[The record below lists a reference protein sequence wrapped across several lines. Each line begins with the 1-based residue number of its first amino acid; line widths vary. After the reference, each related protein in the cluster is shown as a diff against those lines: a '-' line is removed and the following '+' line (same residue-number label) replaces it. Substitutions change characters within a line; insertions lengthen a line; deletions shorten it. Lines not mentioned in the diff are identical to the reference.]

1 MRVMLVDDHAAFRHS
16 ASALLELE
24 GVRVVATAE
33 TGEQALALLDAPG
46 ATGAAG
52 ADLILV
58 DLRLPGMDGVDVS
71 VAISARP
78 SPPPVILIS
87 SHDEAASD
95 PRVVGAPVLGFLPK
109 RDLTCAAILALLD

>member
-16 ASALLELE
+16 ASVLLELE

-33 TGEQALALLDAPG
+33 SGEQALELLDAW
-46 ATGAAG
+46 AAISDA
-52 ADLILV
+52 ADVVLV

-71 VAISARP
+71 EAISGRP
-78 SPPPVILIS
+78 SPPLVILIS

>member
-1 MRVMLVDDHAAFRHS
+1 MRVILVDDHAAFRQS
-16 ASALLELE
+16 ASVLLELE

-33 TGEQALALLDAPG
+33 SGEQALQLLDARG
-46 ATGAAG
+46 AKDLG

-71 VAISARP
+71 EAIAERL
-78 SPPPVILIS
+78 SPLPVILIS

>member
-1 MRVMLVDDHAAFRHS
+1 MRVMLVDDHAAFRRS
-16 ASALLELE
+16 ASILLELE

-33 TGEQALALLDAPG
+33 SGEQALALLDAPDG
-46 ATGAAG
+46 PGGQAN
-52 ADLILV
+52 LVLV

-71 VAISARP
+71 EAIAGRRR
-78 SPPPVILIS
+78 PPPVILIS

-109 RDLTCAAILALLD
+109 RDLTCNAILALLG

>member
-16 ASALLELE
+16 ASVLLEHE

-33 TGEQALALLDAPG
+33 SGEQALALLDAG
-46 ATGAAG
+46 KATDE
-52 ADLILV
+52 ADVILV
-58 DLRLPGMDGVDVS
+58 DLRLPGMDGVEVS
-71 VAISARP
+71 EAIAGRR

-95 PRVVGAPVLGFLPK
+95 PRVIGAPVRGFLPK
-109 RDLTCAAILALLD
+109 RDLTCDAILALLG